1 MCLGFGGRDEYRV
14 GLREWHENV
23 RAKTPQS
30 GVRGVRIKQGF
41 VVTRRGQK
49 GRLVSR
55 AGDGQERL
63 EVFQRRGLA
72 VVHIFL

>member
-14 GLREWHENV
+14 GVARMAWNV

-55 AGDGQERL
+55 AGLARKRL